1 MPGKLQSFHV
11 TCECETLQLI
21 PVVLC
26 NLKQEILVWNN
37 GVPQG
42 FILGPTL
49 SLHSWRRVLTPL
61 FYKDLPPYIAYSSF
75 FKFCPTPPPPPLPC
89 RLQPQP
95 PLLFLLSYFFDWM
108 GDHATFGVLFYL
120 MILWIYQSVSGRNEC
135 MCGSSQELCCRCV

>member
-75 FKFCPTPPPPPLPC
+75 FKFCPTPTALSVV
-89 RLQPQP
+89 
-95 PLLFLLSYFFDWM
+95 LFLWLNGWSRHIWC
-108 GDHATFGVLFYL
+108 TFLLNDIMDLPVCFRKKWVHVWQFTRAML
-120 MILWIYQSVSGRNEC
+120 
-135 MCGSSQELCCRCV
+135 